1 MRRKFNIKDGDFI
14 TFDAIRSAS
23 QCLGRVLRSKKDW
36 GIMILADQRFSNES
50 KRSKL
55 PLWIQ
60 RFLTLENLNLSI
72 DESVA
77 KMRTFLREI
86 AQPED
91 LDGKRG
97 DTLREDEAQAWEEHR
112 QEEDRK
118 RSQQENRDTWQ

>member
-1 MRRKFNIKDGDFI
+1 
-14 TFDAIRSAS
+14 
-23 QCLGRVLRSKKDW
+23 
-36 GIMILADQRFSNES
+36 MILADQRFSNES